1 MKEAVIVD
9 NNDSK
14 AILSVDDLIMKIGL
28 LVVESMQ
35 KERILNNTLKR
46 MAELEKKLQELK
58 PLEQKKSELTNLE
71 KEVNN
76 LQKYKELYDN
86 LSKRYTSVVEEIS
99 NSRSQLN
106 AAKKQIETLEKEN
119 LELKEQ
125 IKTLTAKKKKS
136 KKK

>member
-35 KERILNNTLKR
+35 KERIRNNTLKR

-106 AAKKQIETLEKEN
+106 AAKKKIETLEKEN
-119 LELKEQ
+119 HELKDQ

>member
-28 LVVESMQ
+28 LVVEAMQ
-35 KERILNNTLKR
+35 KDRILNNTLKR
-46 MAELEKKLQELK
+46 MGELEKKLQELK

-86 LSKRYTSVVEEIS
+86 LSKRYTAVVEEIS

-106 AAKKQIETLEKEN
+106 AAKKKIETLEKEN